1 MHGDEYSDNLLLADL
16 PDNEI
21 DNLPEPGEY
30 KKRRIFKEP
39 KIVRDEQERTR
50 EMREGEFRKWLV
62 KNKPYNSVVTPIET
76 STATGVPDV
85 FTCYEGHSQW
95 LECKIVMIGPARI
108 RGTQY
113 TYLRKLWEAG
123 GHAKIVAQ
131 RLSSRTYK
139 PISIEI
145 YDATD
150 IVSMPTGMFKVVG
163 KELVF
168 PVGTIPWYT
177 WKYGKDDI
185 KDLYLKLL
193 LDTKKFK

>member
-1 MHGDEYSDNLLLADL
+1 LHGDEYSDNLLLADL

-30 KKRRIFKEP
+30 RRKIFKEP
-39 KIVRDEQERTR
+39 KIVKKEQERTR

-62 KNKPYNSVVTPIET
+62 KNKPYNAVVTPIET

-85 FTCYEGHSQW
+85 FTCYQGHSQW

-113 TYLRKLWEAG
+113 TYLRKLWESG

-131 RLSSRTYK
+131 RLSSKTYK
-139 PISIEI
+139 PMSIEI
-145 YDATD
+145 FDAAD
-150 IVSMPTGMFKVVG
+150 IVSMPSGLFKVVG

-168 PVGTIPWYT
+168 PTGTKPWYV
-177 WKYGKDDI
+177 WKYGKDCI
-185 KDLYLKLL
+185 EDLYLKLL
-193 LDTKKFK
+193 LDTKKFE